1 MEGMDKFRTARAL
14 QLAELSAGVTIG
26 AGGGSARFPLW
37 GVTSAPLSSSTGPV

>member
-26 AGGGSARFPLW
+26 AGGSRRQVEQGFPC
-37 GVTSAPLSSSTGPV
+37 GA